1 MAMFQTELITDTNES
16 GLGNCLIL
24 SKDTTRNTDIRVN
37 FPGFE
42 GMSTEAW
49 MWVAGE
55 QLSDFTVESA
65 RTISSTMA
73 AIAAIVIVQY

>member
-1 MAMFQTELITDTNES
+1 MAIYQTELITDTNES

-24 SKDTTRNTDIRVN
+24 SKDTTRNTDIRVH

-42 GMSTEAW
+42 GMTTEAW
-49 MWVAGE
+49 MWVAGD
-55 QLSDFTVESA
+55 QLSDFNVESA
-65 RTISSTMA
+65 RKTAISMA